1 MKVWLSY
8 VDRLAQFNVVE
19 LVFDIRLADFEKHF
33 NEFLCVDV
41 NNKNSS

>member
-1 MKVWLSY
+1 MSTDLPGLMWW
-8 VDRLAQFNVVE
+8 

-33 NEFLCVDV
+33 NEFLCIDV